1 MGLVSL
7 PLFISIFMTAL
18 AYPKGFVLPG
28 GFEVDIFGFLFKTK
42 IMTYDEILW
51 ENYLIYL
58 PLYITAQILFYV
70 DPFRG
75 WFKPWKFNTN
85 YPPVS
90 LMTFEL
96 IRSARGVLICSC
108 YQIFLHSLMKNGDLM
123 QWKFDS
129 FVPSTVTQD
138 NISMASFTLTALAV
152 YVWGDAHFYWTH
164 RLLHTS
170 WLYKNVHKE
179 HHESFN
185 PDPFSGLSMHP
196 IESSI
201 YFSAG
206 LIPGLLG
213 VPMWLV
219 RLNFIGLLVFPL
231 EGHSGYGSWAV
242 ESSNNHY
249 IHHAKFNWNYGSSP
263 LWDRLCGTD
272 YKEPKK
278 LMKGGATTPL
288 SDREKDA
295 LEQAA
300 LVGIKLAVN

>member
-7 PLFISIFMTAL
+7 PLFIAL
-18 AYPKGFVLPG
+18 FVVALTWPTGTVLPG
-28 GFEVDIFGFLFKTK
+28 GFTVDCFSFLFKSK
-42 IMTYDEILW
+42 IMRYDEILW
-51 ENYLIYL
+51 ENYSIYF
-58 PLYITAQILFYV
+58 PLYIAAQILFYMK
-70 DPFRG
+70 PFRE
-75 WFKPWKFNTN
+75 WFKPWKFNPN
-85 YPPVS
+85 YPPMS

-96 IRSARGVLICSC
+96 LRSARGVLIGSC
-108 YQIFLHSLMKNGDLM
+108 YEMLLYSLLKNNELVD
-123 QWKFDS
+123 WKYDKFI
-129 FVPSTVTQD
+129 PSVISID
-138 NISMASFTLTALAV
+138 NISIQSLIVAALAL
-152 YVWGDAHFYWTH
+152 YIWSDAHFYWTH

-170 WLYKNVHKE
+170 WFYKNVHKE

-201 YFSAG
+201 YFSAA

-231 EGHSGYGSWAV
+231 EGHSGYGSYAI

-263 LWDRLCGTD
+263 FWDHLCGTD
-272 YKEPKK
+272 YKELIGTKT
-278 LMKGGATTPL
+278 GGAAAPL

-300 LVGIKLAVN
+300 LVGIKLAVH